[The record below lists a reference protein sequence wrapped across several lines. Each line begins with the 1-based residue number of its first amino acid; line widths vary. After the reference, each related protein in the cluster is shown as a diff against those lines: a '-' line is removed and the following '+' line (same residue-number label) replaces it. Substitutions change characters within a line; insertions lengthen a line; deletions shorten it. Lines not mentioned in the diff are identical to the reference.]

1 MWEGVEG
8 LNVRRKWRSKVA
20 PGHQRLKIQSWI
32 LHRIIKSAVYY
43 QIVLASSIP
52 NNERMRKY
60 GVL

>member
-1 MWEGVEG
+1 MREGVEG
-8 LNVRRKWRSKVA
+8 LNVHRKWRSKVA
-20 PGHQRLKIQSWI
+20 PGHQRFKIQSWI

-52 NNERMRKY
+52 NSERMRKY